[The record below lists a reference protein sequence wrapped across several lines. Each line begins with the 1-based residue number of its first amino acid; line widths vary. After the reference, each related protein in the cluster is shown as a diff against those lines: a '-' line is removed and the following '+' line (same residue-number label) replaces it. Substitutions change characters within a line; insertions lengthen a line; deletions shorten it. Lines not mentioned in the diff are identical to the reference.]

1 MGGHEPLESK
11 RKLASPWLCLFFI
24 LQRATA
30 VQIPNRHQI
39 KAPEP
44 HLIHHLYLG
53 SDLIATWL
61 NKSVITSK
69 IATQHL
75 HHPWSLVLRAT
86 WWPASPPAQPH
97 GTGSEISFHPDDGKA
112 GLWRPSDLPQAQH
125 GHQRQDLNSTWSRN
139 PPLSQARAVACSRLA
154 FQSTLSIYNL
164 QTIKCI
170 YFVCTVQ
177 WALTDINMK
186 STQQ

>member
-1 MGGHEPLESK
+1 MGGREPLESK
-11 RKLASPWLCLFFI
+11 RKLVFPCLCLFFI
-24 LQRATA
+24 LQRANV

-39 KAPEP
+39 KALEP

-53 SDLIATWL
+53 SDFIATWL
-61 NKSVITSK
+61 NKSMITSK

-86 WWPASPPAQPH
+86 WWPVSPPAQPH

-112 GLWRPSDLPQAQH
+112 GLWRPQAQH
-125 GHQRQDLNSTWSRN
+125 GHQWQDLNSTRSRN
-139 PPLSQARAVACSRLA
+139 PPLSQARAVACPRLA

-164 QTIKCI
+164 QTIKSI
-170 YFVCTVQ
+170 YFVYTVQ
-177 WALTDINMK
+177 WALTDIN
-186 STQQ
+186 T